1 MKIKSFIVALG
12 VIIGIAIYFY
22 QNTME
27 QKLQKLISD
36 KDCDVGIAVLH
47 GNKQWL
53 VTNYETYPMM
63 SVFKIFVAAAVLDKV
78 EKENVSLDKKIL
90 ISKDMIYPTY
100 SPLRDKIQNYPYQ
113 TTIEELLFYMIAQSD
128 NVATDVLIS
137 YLGGINALN
146 QFLDAVGFSQIVI
159 KVNERQMSEDIQT
172 QKFNVA
178 QPYDVA
184 LFMKSI
190 LEGNILSAKQ
200 KEIWMNFMEQT
211 QTGKDKLK
219 AGLPRDV
226 VIGHKTGS
234 SDRDDK
240 GVKIGDNDVGF
251 VFLPNGEIYYI
262 AVFLKNSKM
271 NDKKNANLISQ
282 ISELVYDEL
291 N

>member
-12 VIIGIAIYFY
+12 VIIGIAIYFH

-146 QFLDAVGFSQIVI
+146 QFLEVVGFSQIVI

-200 KEIWMNFMEQT
+200 KEIWMNFMQQT

-271 NDKKNANLISQ
+271 NDEKNANLISQ

>member
-12 VIIGIAIYFY
+12 VIIGIAIYFH

-36 KDCDVGIAVLH
+36 KNCDVGIAVLH

-53 VTNYETYPMM
+53 VTNHETYPMM

-146 QFLDAVGFSQIVI
+146 QFLEVVGFSQIVI

-200 KEIWMNFMEQT
+200 KEIWMNFMQQT

-271 NDKKNANLISQ
+271 NDGKNANLISQ

>member
-12 VIIGIAIYFY
+12 AIIGIAIYFY

-53 VTNYETYPMM
+53 VTNHETYPMM

-146 QFLDAVGFSQIVI
+146 QFLEAVGFSQIVI

-271 NDKKNANLISQ
+271 NDEKNANLISQ

>member
-12 VIIGIAIYFY
+12 AIIGIAIYFY

-53 VTNYETYPMM
+53 VNNHETYPMM
-63 SVFKIFVAAAVLDKV
+63 SVFKIFVVAAVLDKV

-137 YLGGINALN
+137 YLGGVNALN
-146 QFLDAVGFSQIVI
+146 QFLEAVGFSQIVI

-271 NDKKNANLISQ
+271 NDEKNANLISQ

>member
-12 VIIGIAIYFY
+12 VIIGIAIYFH

-53 VTNYETYPMM
+53 VTNHETYPMM

-113 TTIEELLFYMIAQSD
+113 ATIEELLFYMIAQSD

-146 QFLDAVGFSQIVI
+146 QFLEAVGFSQIVI

-190 LEGNILSAKQ
+190 LEGDILSAKQ

-234 SDRDDK
+234 SDRDEK

-271 NDKKNANLISQ
+271 NDEKNAKLISQ

>member
-1 MKIKSFIVALG
+1 MNIKSFIVALG
-12 VIIGIAIYFY
+12 AIIGIAIYFH

-53 VTNYETYPMM
+53 VTNHETYPMM

-137 YLGGINALN
+137 YLGGVNALN
-146 QFLDAVGFSQIVI
+146 QFLEAVGFSQIVI

-271 NDKKNANLISQ
+271 NDEKNANLISQ

>member
-12 VIIGIAIYFY
+12 VIIGIAIYFH
-22 QNTME
+22 QNTRE

-53 VTNYETYPMM
+53 VTNHETYPMM

-146 QFLDAVGFSQIVI
+146 QFLEAVGFSQIVI

-271 NDKKNANLISQ
+271 NDEKNANLISQ

>member
-12 VIIGIAIYFY
+12 AIIGIAIYFH

-53 VTNYETYPMM
+53 VTNHETYPMM

-113 TTIEELLFYMIAQSD
+113 TTIEELLFYMITQSD

-146 QFLDAVGFSQIVI
+146 QFLEAVGFSQIVI

-211 QTGKDKLK
+211 QTGKDKLE

-226 VIGHKTGS
+226 VVGHKTGS
-234 SDRDDK
+234 SDRDEK

-271 NDKKNANLISQ
+271 NDEKNANLISQ